1 MLPKEKKME
10 VLEAFDLTKSFR
22 AAAQLTGVDHHTV
35 AKVVSA
41 RARGQSLSDQE
52 IRQKV
57 ADSFSEKIT
66 EWIER
71 SGGKVRGDVVHQKLL
86 AMGYEGSE
94 RTTRRVVSALK
105 AKHSKQNHRIYK
117 PWITEP
123 GMWLQYDFGQGPVI
137 DGSSV
142 ILFCAW
148 LSWSRF
154 RVIIALGDRSL
165 PSVIYALD
173 KTLRLIGGA
182 PTYVLTDNEKTVTDY
197 HLCGIA
203 VRNEAAVAVS
213 RYYGITLCTCVPFD
227 PESKGGSESTV
238 KVAKAD
244 LVPTEYNLLDGYS
257 TFSELED
264 ACTAVADSFNN
275 RVHSITRRVPAE
287 MLTEERAFLHPVP
300 DVAYEAAFGE
310 SRSVGWSST
319 VSFRGARYSVP
330 HTLAGGRVWVR
341 VTSGEVVMISGEGS
355 GAREV
360 ARHLYLGPGQASID
374 DAHYP
379 DRKDPVHREPRATKP
394 SEAQFLV
401 LGEGAKLYLT
411 EAAASGARR
420 IERRME
426 EAVTLAALHGA
437 DAVDQALG
445 TAAMAGRFLGGDL
458 ESILVHASGSLG
470 GPPVPP
476 PEHSLAAGTQMW
488 SSVGDRVSELD
499 REDSK

>member
-148 LSWSRF
+148 LSGSRF

-165 PSVIYALD
+165 PSVIDAFG
-173 KTLRLIGGA
+173 KTLPLIGGA

-275 RVHSITRRVPAE
+275 RGPSIARRVPAE

-330 HTLAGGRVWVR
+330 HTLSSDRVWVEISS
-341 VTSGEVVMISGEGS
+341 VEVVMVSGEGS
-355 GAREV
+355 GAPEV